1 MILVIVMVMVVY
13 FLIAGVVGYLLGRA
27 FGRWPLLIYCVLLG
41 LAVIVVL
48 ILPMIGVD
56 MEAMLGGDTEGNQI
70 FGYSA
75 LLPAL
80 AGAVLFGN
88 LGRRQRNR
96 VTKKE

>member
-13 FLIAGVVGYLLGRA
+13 FLIAGGVGYLLGRA
-27 FGRWPLLIYCVLLG
+27 FGRWPLLIFCGLLG
-41 LAVIVVL
+41 LALIAVL
-48 ILPMIGVD
+48 VLPMLGVD
-56 MEAMLGGDTEGNQI
+56 MEAVIGADTQGNRI

-88 LGRRQRNR
+88 LGRRRRFLQ
-96 VTKKE
+96 